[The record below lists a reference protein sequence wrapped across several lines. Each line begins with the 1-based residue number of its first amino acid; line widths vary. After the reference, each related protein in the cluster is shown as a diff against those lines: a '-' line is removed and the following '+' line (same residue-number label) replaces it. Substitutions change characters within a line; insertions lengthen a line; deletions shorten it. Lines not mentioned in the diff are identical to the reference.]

1 MTGNLIAPGA
11 TVQSIF
17 SGAIGTVIEPI
28 VCPPGHVTVSF
39 RIGRCDVTTNA
50 RTMDLLILKP
60 APDVA
65 QAEG

>member
-17 SGAIGTVIEPI
+17 SGAIGTVVEPI
-28 VCPPGHVTVSF
+28 ACPPANVTVAF
-39 RIGRCDVTTNA
+39 RIRRLDVATNA

-65 QAEG
+65 RAEG